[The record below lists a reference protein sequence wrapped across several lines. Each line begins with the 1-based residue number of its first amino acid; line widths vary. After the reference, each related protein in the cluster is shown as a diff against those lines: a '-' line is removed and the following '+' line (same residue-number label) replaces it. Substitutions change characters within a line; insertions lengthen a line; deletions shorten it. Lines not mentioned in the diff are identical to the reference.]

1 MSDKELRPLSIPITG
16 KLRTSV
22 DGTQLSEG
30 DFQVLQNMRYTNAGI
45 KSISGMTK
53 INNSALTQPQIRSGI
68 HFVKDEPAESHL
80 LVQAFDSNG
89 TNPKI
94 YQLKT
99 SIPNTGNFEAT
110 TVYTESTSAGIG
122 TFSNAP
128 DGCIA
133 YCNGKESLVWG
144 GDEYRCG
151 AFFNFK
157 ADGSFNYNYSDAVRN
172 TLQTTGNT
180 AILKR
185 ASATPTTTVR
195 IASTRPIQ
203 GIKFYVKTPNATAA
217 TVAITYWNGTT
228 DTAVDNLVDNTSV
241 GGKALAQT
249 GTVTFNSTVSV
260 AKIQL
265 LYKMAAYWCTLTW
278 TGLDQD
284 VEIYY
289 VTLDAPMQPIVDIW
303 DGLPRPVY
311 SFFKLIGTTY
321 TDSTFSIVD
330 DSYIDGNLTTYVEID
345 SFVSS
350 SRIIAGFSEEMMG
363 LKLQFIPGHV
373 NTTAATTATVERW
386 NGSAWVSVG
395 TLDDGT
401 SKNSISYNQSGI
413 ITWQSVAKGTEQTT
427 VISANDTQLYY
438 YRVNCDKTLSADVQ
452 LYHISGIPVQK
463 QISNYKFPVNFHNR
477 LWLCSDQ
484 SGERNKVI
492 VSSTNTVSVFNG
504 TDTTNFYIG
513 DNTDII
519 AGGSLYS
526 RYASAISEQLILC
539 KIDETWLIE
548 GTGLSNYTQYRISNQ
563 YGCVAPQTFTI
574 CNIGFSVAAGIT
586 KHVAIW
592 QASNA
597 IIVFDGS
604 SIMPIHFDISDVFDQ
619 RSALKISQSM
629 IDKSTGFFDE
639 TNNEWHWCWS
649 SDGST
654 LNNEYVYDLVR
665 QRWYVVNRGYGVSL
679 RIGISVRDTKGNKY
693 TYGSTDTGYLERL
706 EYGNTFDNN
715 NIISKFR
722 TPDIP
727 ITGWAEESLIRK
739 VSLISKTKAIT
750 NNKVSITHYGDVS
763 NTSTSIGSF
772 SVTDANKRVIRSMVS
787 ISTAPYTSHSFECS
801 MTTSNEPI
809 GFEPIGLEIF
819 YKSVREKLL

>member
-1 MSDKELRPLSIPITG
+1 MSDKGFRSLSIPITG
-16 KLRTSV
+16 RWRTSV

-30 DFQVLQNMRYTNAGI
+30 DFQVLQNMQYTNAGI

-53 INNSALTQPQIRSGI
+53 INTSALSQPKIKSGI
-68 HFVKDEPAESHL
+68 HFVKDHPSESHL
-80 LVQAFDSNG
+80 MVQSFDSNDA
-89 TNPKI
+89 NPKI

-99 SIPNTGNFEAT
+99 AIPNTGDFEAT
-110 TVYTESTSAGIG
+110 PVYTENTGADIG

-128 DGCIA
+128 DGCVA
-133 YCNGKESLVWG
+133 YCNGKESLIWG

-151 AFFNFK
+151 LFYNYK
-157 ADGSFNYNYSDAVRN
+157 GADVFVYNYSDAVRN
-172 TLQTTGNT
+172 TLQSVGNT
-180 AILKR
+180 AILKQ

-195 IASTRPIQ
+195 IGSSRPAS
-203 GIKFYVKTPNATAA
+203 GFKFYVKTPNQTAA
-217 TVAITYWNGTT
+217 TVAITYWNGT
-228 DTAVDNLVDNTSV
+228 AEVSVANLVDNTSV
-241 GGKALAQT
+241 GGKSLAQT
-249 GTVTFNSTVSV
+249 GTIVFDSTVSV
-260 AKIQL
+260 TKIRL
-265 LYKMAAYWCTLTW
+265 LYNSAAYWYTLTW

-289 VTLDAPMQPIVDIW
+289 VTINAPMQPIVDIW
-303 DGLPRPVY
+303 DGLPRQVH

-321 TDSTFSIVD
+321 TDSTFSIID

-345 SFVSS
+345 SFVSTS
-350 SRIIAGFSEEMMG
+350 CIIAGFAEEIMG
-363 LKLQFIPGHV
+363 LKLKFIPGHV
-373 NTTAATTATVERW
+373 NTTAATTATVSRW

-395 TLDDGT
+395 TISDGT
-401 SKNSISYNQSGI
+401 SKDGISYNQSGS
-413 ITWQSVAKGTEQTT
+413 ITWEPVAKGIEQTT
-427 VISANDTQLYY
+427 VISANDTQFYY
-438 YRVNCDKTLSADVQ
+438 YKINCDKTLSVDVQ
-452 LYHISGIPVQK
+452 LYHISGIPVPK

-477 LWLCSDQ
+477 IWLCSDQ

-492 VSSTNTVSVFNG
+492 VSSMNTVSVFNG
-504 TDTTNFYIG
+504 TDTGTFYIG

-526 RYASAISEQLILC
+526 RYASSISEQLILC

-548 GTGLSNYTQYRISNQ
+548 GTTLSNYTQFRISNQ

-574 CNIGFSVAAGIT
+574 CNIGFSVASGIT

-604 SIMPIHFDISDVFDQ
+604 SILPVHFDISDVFDQ
-619 RSALKISQSM
+619 RSTVHISQSM
-629 IDKSTGFFDE
+629 INKSTGFFDE
-639 TNNEWHWCWS
+639 TNNEWHWQWS

-654 LNNEYVYDLVR
+654 LNMEYVYDLVR
-665 QRWYVVNRGYGVSL
+665 QKWYKIDRGYGKAI

-693 TYGSTDTGYLERL
+693 TYGSIDAGCLERL
-706 EYGNTFDNN
+706 EYGDTFDGN

-727 ITGWAEESLIRK
+727 IAGWEEETLIRK
-739 VSLISKTKAIT
+739 VSLLSKTKAVT
-750 NNKVSITHYGDVS
+750 TNKVSITHYGDVS
-763 NTSTSIGSF
+763 NTNTSIGSF
-772 SVTDANKRVIRSMVS
+772 GVTDAAKRVLRSMVS
-787 ISTAPYTSHSFECS
+787 INTGPYTFHSFECS

-809 GFEPIGLEIF
+809 GFEPIGLHIF
-819 YKSVREKLL
+819 YKTVRANLI